1 MSKRPVSAEISA
13 TVAKN
18 RMQSGKWVLIS
29 LSDARPMVVT
39 SGEIEG
45 EDWIQCLIALYDRLG
60 QEIPENVVQ
69 KLKDAFVVAEDV
81 KPVNP

>member
-1 MSKRPVSAEISA
+1 MAQRPISAEISA

-29 LSDARPMVVT
+29 LVDARPMVVT
-39 SGEIEG
+39 AGDVEG

-60 QEIPENVVQ
+60 QEIPETVVQ
-69 KLKDAFVVAEDV
+69 KLKDAFVVAEDA
-81 KPVNP
+81 KPANP